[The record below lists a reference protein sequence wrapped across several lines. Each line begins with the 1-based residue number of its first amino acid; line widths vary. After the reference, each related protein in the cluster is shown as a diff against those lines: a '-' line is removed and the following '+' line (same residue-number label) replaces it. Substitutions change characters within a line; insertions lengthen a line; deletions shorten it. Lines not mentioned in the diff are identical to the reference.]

1 MDKITYIIPCYN
13 SEAFLEGTVDKLKQV
28 IKDNLSSKYQCEII
42 LINDNSKD
50 KTIDVIKKIIESSS
64 EECEIIGIDLAKNF
78 GQHSALMAGFMQ
90 ATGDI
95 IVCMDDDGQTPPE
108 ESCKLISEINDEVD
122 VVYAKYDKKKHSA
135 YRNLGS
141 KVNDFMAEHL
151 LSKPKNLTISSF
163 FAMKKY
169 VKDEILKYENPY
181 PYMEGLMLRTTDK
194 IKNVEVNHKERK
206 YGKSNYSIKKLL
218 KLWMNGFTNF
228 SVKPLRIAIVFSVL
242 FIIMAFI
249 LAVIIG
255 INKINNPDVP
265 IGWSSTI
272 IVLLMIGSSITFI
285 LGLIGEYVGRIYI
298 SINNNPQYVI
308 RQVIMKNKG
317 N

>member
-50 KTIDVIKKIIESSS
+50 RTIDVIKKIIESSC
-64 EECEIIGIDLAKNF
+64 EECEIIGIDLARNF

-122 VVYAKYDKKKHSA
+122 VVYAKYGKKKHSA